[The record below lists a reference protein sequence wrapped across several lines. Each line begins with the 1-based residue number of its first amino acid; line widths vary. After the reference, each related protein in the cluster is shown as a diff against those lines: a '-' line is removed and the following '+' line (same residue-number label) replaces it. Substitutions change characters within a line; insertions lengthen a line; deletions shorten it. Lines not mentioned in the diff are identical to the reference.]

1 MFDDAY
7 HHDPFQ
13 PQIPETKQVPNPSK
27 KTSPSKKPRKSSLS
41 STEDAEA
48 VEMIDTSSNPKPSK
62 PQPQKKKP
70 LTQIQEEDEEEELLR
85 LAPPKG
91 NADELQLDYAE
102 EEEDPLEESKRALAK
117 ALESSASA
125 SASEEEEDTFEEQQR
140 QERIAKHRPT
150 VGVKGNSNFLTNFIY
165 SSYHGRLT
173 QEAGELQD
181 GRESQVDFE
190 EKEAAHPR

>member
-7 HHDPFQ
+7 HHDPFL

-48 VEMIDTSSNPKPSK
+48 VEMIDTSSNRKPSK
-62 PQPQKKKP
+62 PQPQKKKT
-70 LTQIQEEDEEEELLR
+70 LTQIQEEEEELH
-85 LAPPKG
+85 
-91 NADELQLDYAE
+91 LDSSE

-150 VGVKGNSNFLTNFIY
+150 KGVKGNSNFLTNFIY

>member
-7 HHDPFQ
+7 HHDSFQ

-48 VEMIDTSSNPKPSK
+48 VEMIDTSSNRKPSK

-70 LTQIQEEDEEEELLR
+70 LTQIQEEEEELH
-85 LAPPKG
+85 
-91 NADELQLDYAE
+91 LDSSE

-150 VGVKGNSNFLTNFIY
+150 KGVKGNSNFLTNFIY

>member
-1 MFDDAY
+1 MFDDEY
-7 HHDPFQ
+7 HHDPFL

-27 KTSPSKKPRKSSLS
+27 KTSPSKKPRPSSLS
-41 STEDAEA
+41 STEDQE
-48 VEMIDTSSNPKPSK
+48 VREMIDTSSDKKPSK
-62 PQPQKKKP
+62 PKSQKKKP
-70 LTQIQEEDEEEELLR
+70 LTQIQEEEENE
-85 LAPPKG
+85 
-91 NADELQLDYAE
+91 DQLQLELSE
-102 EEEDPLEESKRALAK
+102 EEEDPLEESKRAYAK

-150 VGVKGNSNFLTNFIY
+150 KGVKGNSNFLTNFIY

-190 EKEAAHPR
+190 EQEVPHPR

>member
-7 HHDPFQ
+7 HHDPFL

-41 STEDAEA
+41 STEDAEV

-70 LTQIQEEDEEEELLR
+70 LTQIQEEEEELH
-85 LAPPKG
+85 
-91 NADELQLDYAE
+91 LDSSE

-117 ALESSASA
+117 ALESSA

-165 SSYHGRLT
+165 SSYHGRLS

>member
-13 PQIPETKQVPNPSK
+13 PQIPETKQVP
-27 KTSPSKKPRKSSLS
+27 TEKPRKSSLS
-41 STEDAEA
+41 STEDAEM
-48 VEMIDTSSNPKPSK
+48 VEMIDTSSDPKPSK

-70 LTQIQEEDEEEELLR
+70 LTQIQEEEEELH
-85 LAPPKG
+85 
-91 NADELQLDYAE
+91 LDSSE

-150 VGVKGNSNFLTNFIY
+150 KGVKGNSNFLTNFIY

>member
-7 HHDPFQ
+7 HHDPHQ

-41 STEDAEA
+41 STEDQE
-48 VEMIDTSSNPKPSK
+48 VREMIDTSSDKKPKPAS
-62 PQPQKKKP
+62 KKKP
-70 LTQIQEEDEEEELLR
+70 LTQVQEEEDQ
-85 LAPPKG
+85 
-91 NADELQLDYAE
+91 LQLELSE
-102 EEEDPLEESKRALAK
+102 EEEDPLEESKRAYAK

-125 SASEEEEDTFEEQQR
+125 SASEEEEDTFEEQKR
-140 QERIAKHRPT
+140 QERIQKHHPT
-150 VGVKGNSNFLTNFIY
+150 KGVKVNSNFLTNFIY

-190 EKEAAHPR
+190 EQEAAHPR

>member
-48 VEMIDTSSNPKPSK
+48 VEMIDTSSNRKPSK
-62 PQPQKKKP
+62 PKSQKKKP
-70 LTQIQEEDEEEELLR
+70 LTQIQEEEEELH
-85 LAPPKG
+85 
-91 NADELQLDYAE
+91 LDSEE

-125 SASEEEEDTFEEQQR
+125 SASEEEDTFEEQQR

-150 VGVKGNSNFLTNFIY
+150 KGVKGNSDFLTNFIY